1 MFNTL
6 QGLEIEVV
14 SKYKYLGYLIK
25 KTMILF
31 LLGLMFSR
39 PIL

>member
-25 KTMILF
+25 KTYDSLSF
-31 LLGLMFSR
+31 R
-39 PIL
+39 PHVQ